1 MMVKFNSFQRCMN
14 HASVSRSNRNATM
27 TTTTTVEPSVSVT
40 TPSLYVSELKPPSD
54 QYELQQYPTAPDVPG
69 QPVKE
74 ACDGA
79 YPII

>member
-1 MMVKFNSFQRCMN
+1 M
-14 HASVSRSNRNATM
+14 
-27 TTTTTVEPSVSVT
+27 T
-40 TPSLYVSELKPPSD
+40 TPSLHVSELKPPSD

-79 YPII
+79 YPSSRAAPYPPRYPKPPPKY